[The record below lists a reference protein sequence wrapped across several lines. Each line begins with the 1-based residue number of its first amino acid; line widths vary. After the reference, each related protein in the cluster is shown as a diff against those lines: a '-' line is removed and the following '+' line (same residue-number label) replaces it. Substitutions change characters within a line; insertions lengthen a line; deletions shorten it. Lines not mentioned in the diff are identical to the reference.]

1 VITTLQ
7 LLIITNN
14 IGSPKAMPI
23 TTNNKHVHILMVATK
38 CLTNFLF
45 FFQESVL
52 NGRIEPVGVVEGFKA
67 EIGAGGRFCPKHI
80 TLPVTAYFFQLSDDN
95 APSPYLVSY
104 CPKHITLSVPA
115 YFFQLFDDNV
125 PSPYLGSSCHSLL
138 LPTL

>member
-1 VITTLQ
+1 MSDQFFI
-7 LLIITNN
+7 
-14 IGSPKAMPI
+14 
-23 TTNNKHVHILMVATK
+23 
-38 CLTNFLF
+38 

-115 YFFQLFDDNV
+115 YFFQLSDDNV
-125 PSPYLGSSCHSLL
+125 PSPYFIFGKFLSQPTYSNSLMTTPLLHISYLISSCHSLL

>member
-1 VITTLQ
+1 
-7 LLIITNN
+7 LIITNN

-95 APSPYLVSY
+95 APSPYF
-104 CPKHITLSVPA
+104 I
-115 YFFQLFDDNV
+115 FFV
-125 PSPYLGSSCHSLL
+125 SSCHSLL